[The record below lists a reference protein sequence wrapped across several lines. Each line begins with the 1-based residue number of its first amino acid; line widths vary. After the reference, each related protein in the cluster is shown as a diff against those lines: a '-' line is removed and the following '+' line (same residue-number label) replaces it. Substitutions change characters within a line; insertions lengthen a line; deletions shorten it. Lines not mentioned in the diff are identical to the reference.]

1 MITLLQIPRP
11 IDEDKNVL
19 SSLEN
24 SILAGGQLILR
35 LLFLEILTSTS
46 VCSLTKQANHLVVD
60 KTLIG
65 RHSGSGRKTGGSGT
79 PDLPLRLN

>member
-1 MITLLQIPRP
+1 MITLFQIPRP

-24 SILAGGQLILR
+24 SILAGCQLLLR

-60 KTLIG
+60 KILMG
-65 RHSGSGRKTGGSGT
+65 RHSGSGRKTEGNRT